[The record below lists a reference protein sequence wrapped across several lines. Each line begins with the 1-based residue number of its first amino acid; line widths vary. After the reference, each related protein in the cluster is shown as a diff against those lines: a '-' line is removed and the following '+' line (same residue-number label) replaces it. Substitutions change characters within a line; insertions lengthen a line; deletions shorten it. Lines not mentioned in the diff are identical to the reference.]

1 MAWTKD
7 HDILLCREIVAVN
20 PYKVKPGSR
29 ERGELLQK
37 IVDTLNGIQKP
48 SFRIDARSIRDRIN
62 KLLAK
67 FIDKQREEERA
78 SGISAEYDE
87 LDQLLQ
93 EIKDL
98 KEDSEREIAETDEKK
113 NKKLEEDKESADSIR
128 RRSLER
134 MSETRKRESSDETF
148 ETSTPAKSRNNGSE
162 TVNFLREKSERDSEY
177 KMQELDI
184 RKQELLLRQKQEESS
199 RQQTQ
204 LLMQQQQQQSQA
216 LLLLIQKLTD
226 KNN

>member
-7 HDILLCREIVAVN
+7 HDILLCREIVAGN

-48 SFRIDARSIRDRIN
+48 SFRIDARCIRDRIN

-67 FIDKQREEERA
+67 FIDKQREEERT

-98 KEDSEREIAETDEKK
+98 KEDFEREIAETDEKK
-113 NKKLEEDKESADSIR
+113 RKKLENRLVKYLKPR
-128 RRSLER
+128 PQLK
-134 MSETRKRESSDETF
+134 SETMARKLSIFFGRKVKGTANTKCKKWTYESRSYC
-148 ETSTPAKSRNNGSE
+148 S
-162 TVNFLREKSERDSEY
+162 
-177 KMQELDI
+177 
-184 RKQELLLRQKQEESS
+184 
-199 RQQTQ
+199 
-204 LLMQQQQQQSQA
+204 
-216 LLLLIQKLTD
+216 D
-226 KNN
+226 KNKKNLAGNKLSC